1 MSLLTRAGSLAKE
14 TDAAVYLVGGIVRD
28 ILLQRP
34 NLDIDLVVEGDGPVF
49 AAALAAALEGTVVI
63 HDRFGTSV
71 VILPGKR
78 RVDVAT
84 ARKETYRQGGALPD
98 VIGALLRD
106 DLGRRDFT
114 INAMAVSLNPGD
126 YGELIDYYDGR
137 EDMARKRVRVL
148 HHASF
153 VDDPTRV
160 FRAVRF
166 EKRFGFAM
174 TKETE
179 NLLRNAVADDL
190 LKTISGTRIRNE
202 VMAVFGEEDTAAAV
216 TRLQEFGV
224 WKALN
229 PGVTA
234 TATAINY
241 LTAIPAAEE
250 SLGQGLKHSYKRRFA
265 CLAALLTDTDA
276 AAARDFCRLLCLG
289 RARTNETVA
298 AIEEGPGLLE
308 RLSGKN
314 EPAGS
319 VWLLL
324 KEEPEETL
332 VYLYAAAGS
341 NARTYIRRFSELR
354 TVKPF
359 INGRD
364 LMARGHKPSAY
375 FADALAD
382 TFRVQID
389 GGFATKEA
397 ALRFAEEGL
406 VKAARRRDKT
416 GRAGERHG

>member
-1 MSLLTRAGSLAKE
+1 MSLLRRAGSLAME
-14 TDAAVYLVGGIVRD
+14 TGVAVYLVGGIVRD
-28 ILLQRP
+28 TLLERP
-34 NLDIDLVVEGDGPVF
+34 NLDIDLVVEGDGPAF

-84 ARKETYRQGGALPD
+84 ARKETYSQGGALPD
-98 VIGALLRD
+98 VSGAVLRD

-114 INAMAVSLNPGD
+114 INAMAVSLNPND

-179 NLLRNAVADDL
+179 NLLRNTVVDDL

-202 VMAVFGEEDTAAAV
+202 VMAVFGEEDAAAAV
-216 TRLQEFGV
+216 ARLQEFGV
-224 WKALN
+224 WKALT

-250 SLGQGLKHSYKRRFA
+250 SLGQGLKHSYKRCFA
-265 CLAALLTDTDA
+265 SLAALLTDTDNGS
-276 AAARDFCRLLCLG
+276 ARDFCRLLGLS

-298 AIEEGPGLLE
+298 AIKEGPSLLG
-308 RLSGKN
+308 RLSGKD

-319 VWLLL
+319 VWSLL

-341 NARTYIRRFSELR
+341 SARKNIQWFTELR
-354 TVKPF
+354 TVKPL

-382 TFRVQID
+382 AFRVQIN

-406 VKAARRRDKT
+406 VKAAGRRDKT
-416 GRAGERHG
+416 GRAGGRDG